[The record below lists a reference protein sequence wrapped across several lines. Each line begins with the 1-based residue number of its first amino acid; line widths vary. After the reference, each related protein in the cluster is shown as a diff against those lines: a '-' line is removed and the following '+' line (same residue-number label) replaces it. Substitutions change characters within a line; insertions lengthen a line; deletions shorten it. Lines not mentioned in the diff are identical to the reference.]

1 MTAES
6 FKNRVAAVQMKH
18 WQIRQDLICAAIE
31 WDRTTHIYAVDDLD
45 ADINDSR
52 AQRDARLSGAIREYH
67 AASKE
72 FIGKSSEDIAR
83 EQEAEAEGK

>member
-6 FKNRVAAVQMKH
+6 FKNRVAAVRMKR

-31 WDRTTHIYAVDDLD
+31 WDKCQPSAPPALR
-45 ADINDSR
+45 R
-52 AQRDARLSGAIREYH
+52 RDAFLHQAVADYY